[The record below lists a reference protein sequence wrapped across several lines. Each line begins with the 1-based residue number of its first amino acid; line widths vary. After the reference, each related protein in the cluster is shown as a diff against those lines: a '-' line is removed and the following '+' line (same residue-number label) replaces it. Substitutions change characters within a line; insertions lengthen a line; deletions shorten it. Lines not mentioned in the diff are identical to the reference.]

1 MVASPKLI
9 LRAAP
14 FFDLVDRTYRF
25 DLAPGDQHGC
35 ISVEIHA
42 VEDPAVVAQVISPAI
57 N

>member
-1 MVASPKLI
+1 LI